1 MKLDYETRIKKIE
14 DSHKDEYKKAM
25 GLLNSLRNELSS
37 FDYDG
42 DFSGLSNFIVKIS
55 KIMPKIS
62 DSKLDK
68 FNNEIV
74 KLHRNVREL
83 ILKRPESVDKTNPNF
98 LELKRII
105 DNLEGMNISYMYNY
119 VDHYDGNARNLVRY
133 LLFEEKNLSFVKY
146 AMQKYPHFINARDK
160 DNDYIILEVV
170 DKYIEAIDKY
180 TKEGK
185 LNFNDDLFFYDLV
198 LENLLA
204 SKKIFYSKDLEL
216 ASLKK
221 VEEFLDG
228 LDYSVYN
235 GEVKAKLVFWC
246 NELKDK
252 LEKIPRKE
260 TLSHLSFKTDV
271 TIDFNE
277 GVLSETRRFNPKV
290 FASESSS
297 RESTRDDFIITI
309 DGERAE
315 EIDDGLSVK
324 KLENGNYLL
333 GVHICDPTG
342 YLNKNSILYDEAYK
356 RTTSIYSALGTSPMY
371 PEQYSSN
378 YMSLTQGKRR
388 FATSYYLEVTP
399 DGEILLDKCV
409 FKKSVVSV
417 NRRMSYNNF
426 NLLAKSGC
434 DDQRLESTINN
445 LQEVCNCLSKRV
457 TMDENYRIAHREV
470 PNVSGTNITGS
481 SSGEKIVE
489 LAMFATNTTVANYA
503 AKRGIPFIYRAH
515 ELDKEYLAKIDYF
528 DKKFRENPT
537 SENYEVFVNML
548 KDTYPKSFYT
558 TNSHIGHVGI
568 GVPHYSHVTSPLR
581 RFADVLATE
590 ALNLMY
596 FGKDVSDKEVYL
608 LEDRLKEGCRYI
620 NERKTAIDYF
630 NSRCGK
636 VKKKTK

>member
-1 MKLDYETRIKKIE
+1 
-14 DSHKDEYKKAM
+14 
-25 GLLNSLRNELSS
+25 
-37 FDYDG
+37 
-42 DFSGLSNFIVKIS
+42 
-55 KIMPKIS
+55 
-62 DSKLDK
+62 
-68 FNNEIV
+68 
-74 KLHRNVREL
+74 
-83 ILKRPESVDKTNPNF
+83 
-98 LELKRII
+98 
-105 DNLEGMNISYMYNY
+105 
-119 VDHYDGNARNLVRY
+119 
-133 LLFEEKNLSFVKY
+133 
-146 AMQKYPHFINARDK
+146 
-160 DNDYIILEVV
+160 
-170 DKYIEAIDKY
+170 
-180 TKEGK
+180 
-185 LNFNDDLFFYDLV
+185 
-198 LENLLA
+198 
-204 SKKIFYSKDLEL
+204 
-216 ASLKK
+216 
-221 VEEFLDG
+221 
-228 LDYSVYN
+228 
-235 GEVKAKLVFWC
+235 
-246 NELKDK
+246 
-252 LEKIPRKE
+252 
-260 TLSHLSFKTDV
+260 
-271 TIDFNE
+271 
-277 GVLSETRRFNPKV
+277 
-290 FASESSS
+290 
-297 RESTRDDFIITI
+297 
-309 DGERAE
+309 
-315 EIDDGLSVK
+315 
-324 KLENGNYLL
+324 
-333 GVHICDPTG
+333 
-342 YLNKNSILYDEAYK
+342 
-356 RTTSIYSALGTSPMY
+356 
-371 PEQYSSN
+371 
-378 YMSLTQGKRR
+378 
-388 FATSYYLEVTP
+388 
-399 DGEILLDKCV
+399 
-409 FKKSVVSV
+409 
-417 NRRMSYNNF
+417 MSYNNF